1 MKKNLTIFTVL
12 LVAITTLFSSCDKE
26 STKKEA
32 TISLDKT
39 TIIFDE
45 QNQQNQQVKVT
56 TTYAW
61 ELTSTAEWFTVT
73 PTAGQEGETF
83 ISITLNTT
91 DFSEDLSDEILITSQ
106 ENSKVITVTL
116 AKTPEALEVDK
127 SSISF
132 SQENQEDQEAVIT
145 SSYPW
150 ELTTD
155 AEWFTV
161 TPTQGDKGETTISI
175 SLNTE
180 SFDEELSGTITITSG
195 ELTKT
200 INVYLSETAYAEA
213 FEIRPSRKNIVIG
226 ETMDIEVITIP
237 EGAPLRGEITWS
249 TSDSNIATAQEG
261 TVTGIAEGTVTLT
274 ASADGVENAT
284 FEMNVTPIFV
294 SDNTESTVSLLYIS
308 QFEGTGVVYDNEN
321 LYVNKNI
328 RISETDTFTIG
339 AECNVI
345 MASDVEISI
354 EGTCDISHPYKIM
367 KESTDAEDA
376 SFYFTGDVNAGG
388 MIESVIFEGVYFR
401 YYGTDDLV
409 IDNCDFQGIT
419 SRNSAINL
427 GGSGTVTVVD
437 CNFLENSYPAISGAA
452 NIPTGLLFQNNYLY
466 KNCWDASNKPQIN
479 VTVGGN
485 LPVEI
490 TGNTVIGPAEITK
503 NGGIG
508 ISNMVNLEGTNI
520 VIISDNNVSDNRYG
534 ITLYGGMNATINDNH
549 LLNNSYEENAMN
561 GGSGLSF
568 YYMGMEQNIKMSG
581 NHIEGHLWG
590 ITNISM
596 VAGDGPNLNLGNFE
610 EGENYN
616 PGGNIFIDNGNGG
629 ILYDLYNNSGKTV
642 YAQGNTWNVAVQNQ
656 ESIEEVIFHKN
667 DNDTLGEVIFMPAA
681 QQE

>member
-1 MKKNLTIFTVL
+1 MKKNLFTIAVTIL
-12 LVAITTLFSSCDKE
+12 AICASISSCKE
-26 STKKEA
+26 TTEPVLPSIELEKSTITFSETSQEA
-32 TISLDKT
+32 
-39 TIIFDE
+39 
-45 QNQQNQQVKVT
+45 QQIKFT

-61 ELTSTAEWFTVT
+61 ELTYTAEWFTVT
-73 PTAGQEGETF
+73 PTAGEKGEST
-83 ISITLNTT
+83 ITITLNSS
-91 DFSEDLSDEILITSQ
+91 DFSQELSDEITITS
-106 ENSKVITVTL
+106 EEISKSITVTL
-116 AKTPEALEVDK
+116 SKTPETLEVDK
-127 SSISF
+127 TSISF
-132 SQENQEDQEAVIT
+132 SQENQDAQEAVVT
-145 SSYPW
+145 STYPW

-161 TPTQGDKGETTISI
+161 TPTQGDKGETTISV

-200 INVYLSETAYAEA
+200 INVFLSETAYAEA

-401 YYGTDDLV
+401 YYGTDNLV
-409 IDNCDFQGIT
+409 IRECDFQGIT

-427 GGSGTVTVVD
+427 GGDGTVTVSD

-452 NIPTGLLFQNNYLY
+452 NIPTGLYFQNNYLY

-508 ISNMVNLEGTNI
+508 VSNMVNLEGTNI
-520 VIISDNNVSDNRYG
+520 VIISDNDVSDNRYG
-534 ITLYGGMNATINDNH
+534 ITLYGGMNATITGNH

-568 YYMGMEQNIKMSG
+568 YYMGMEQNIYMSD

-596 VAGDGPNLNLGNFE
+596 VAGDGPNLNLGNIE
-610 EGENYN
+610 EGDNYN
-616 PGGNIFIDNGNGG
+616 PGNNVFINNGNGG
-629 ILYDLYNNSGKTV
+629 VLYDLYNNSSKTV
-642 YAQGNTWNVAVQNQ
+642 YAQGNIWNVEVQDQ

-667 DNDTLGEVIFMPAA
+667 DNDTLGEVIFMPAG
-681 QQE
+681 E

>member
-1 MKKNLTIFTVL
+1 MKKNLFTIAVTIL
-12 LVAITTLFSSCDKE
+12 AICASISSCKE
-26 STKKEA
+26 TTEPVLPSIELEKSTITFSETSQEA
-32 TISLDKT
+32 
-39 TIIFDE
+39 
-45 QNQQNQQVKVT
+45 QQIKFT

-61 ELTSTAEWFTVT
+61 ELTYTAEWFTVT
-73 PTAGQEGETF
+73 PTAGEKGEST
-83 ISITLNTT
+83 ITITLNSS
-91 DFSEDLSDEILITSQ
+91 DFSQELSDEITITS
-106 ENSKVITVTL
+106 EEISKSITVTL
-116 AKTPEALEVDK
+116 SKTPETLEVDK
-127 SSISF
+127 TSISF
-132 SQENQEDQEAVIT
+132 SQENQDAQEAVVT
-145 SSYPW
+145 STYPW

-161 TPTQGDKGETTISI
+161 TPTQGDKGETTISV

-200 INVYLSETAYAEA
+200 INVFLSETAYAEA

-367 KESTDAEDA
+367 KESTEAEDA

-401 YYGTDDLV
+401 YYGTDNLV
-409 IDNCDFQGIT
+409 IRDCDFQGIT

-427 GGSGTVTVVD
+427 GGDGTVTVSD

-452 NIPTGLLFQNNYLY
+452 NIPTGLYFQNNYLY

-508 ISNMVNLEGTNI
+508 VSNMVNLEGTNI
-520 VIISDNNVSDNRYG
+520 VIISDNDVSDNRYG
-534 ITLYGGMNATINDNH
+534 ITLYGGMNATITGNH

-568 YYMGMEQNIKMSG
+568 YYMGMEQNIYMSD

-596 VAGDGPNLNLGNFE
+596 VAGDGPNLNLGNIE
-610 EGENYN
+610 EGDNYN
-616 PGGNIFIDNGNGG
+616 PGNNVFINNGNGG
-629 ILYDLYNNSGKTV
+629 VLYDLYNNSSKTV
-642 YAQGNTWNVAVQNQ
+642 YAQGNIWNVEVQDQ

-667 DNDTLGEVIFMPAA
+667 DNDTLGEVIFMPAG
-681 QQE
+681 E

>member
-1 MKKNLTIFTVL
+1 MKKNLFTIAVTIL
-12 LVAITTLFSSCDKE
+12 AICASISSCKE
-26 STKKEA
+26 TTEPVLPSIELEKSTITFSETSQEA
-32 TISLDKT
+32 
-39 TIIFDE
+39 
-45 QNQQNQQVKVT
+45 QQIKFT

-61 ELTSTAEWFTVT
+61 ELTYTAEWFTVT
-73 PTAGQEGETF
+73 PTAGEKGEST
-83 ISITLNTT
+83 ITITLNSS
-91 DFSEDLSDEILITSQ
+91 DFSQELSDEITITS
-106 ENSKVITVTL
+106 EEISKSITVTL
-116 AKTPEALEVDK
+116 SKTPETLEVDK
-127 SSISF
+127 TSISF
-132 SQENQEDQEAVIT
+132 SQENQDAQEAVVT
-145 SSYPW
+145 STYPW

-161 TPTQGDKGETTISI
+161 TPTQGDKGETTISV

-200 INVYLSETAYAEA
+200 INVFLSETAYAEA

-401 YYGTDDLV
+401 YYGTDNLV
-409 IDNCDFQGIT
+409 IRDCDFQGIT

-427 GGSGTVTVVD
+427 GGDGTVTVSD

-452 NIPTGLLFQNNYLY
+452 NIPTGLYFQNNYLY

-508 ISNMVNLEGTNI
+508 VSNMVNLEGTNI
-520 VIISDNNVSDNRYG
+520 VIISDNDVSDNRYG
-534 ITLYGGMNATINDNH
+534 ITLYGGMNATITGNH

-568 YYMGMEQNIKMSG
+568 YYMGMEQNIYMSD

-596 VAGDGPNLNLGNFE
+596 VAGDGPNLNLGNIE
-610 EGENYN
+610 EGDNYN
-616 PGGNIFIDNGNGG
+616 PGNNVFINNGNGG
-629 ILYDLYNNSGKTV
+629 VLYDLYNNSSKTV
-642 YAQGNTWNVAVQNQ
+642 YAQGNIWNVEVQDQ

-667 DNDTLGEVIFMPAA
+667 DNDTLGEVIFMPAG
-681 QQE
+681 E

>member
-1 MKKNLTIFTVL
+1 MKKNLFTIAVTIL
-12 LVAITTLFSSCDKE
+12 AICASISSCKE
-26 STKKEA
+26 TTEPVLPSIELEKSTITFSETSQEA
-32 TISLDKT
+32 
-39 TIIFDE
+39 
-45 QNQQNQQVKVT
+45 QQIKFT

-61 ELTSTAEWFTVT
+61 ELTYTAEWFTVT
-73 PTAGQEGETF
+73 PTAGEKGEST
-83 ISITLNTT
+83 ITITLNSS
-91 DFSEDLSDEILITSQ
+91 DFSQELSDEITITS
-106 ENSKVITVTL
+106 EEISKSITVTL
-116 AKTPEALEVDK
+116 SKTPETLEVDK
-127 SSISF
+127 TSISF
-132 SQENQEDQEAVIT
+132 SQENQDVQEAVVT
-145 SSYPW
+145 STYPW

-161 TPTQGDKGETTISI
+161 TPTQGDKGETTISV

-200 INVYLSETAYAEA
+200 INVFLSETAYAEA

-367 KESTDAEDA
+367 KESTEAEDA

-401 YYGTDDLV
+401 YYGTDNLV
-409 IDNCDFQGIT
+409 IRDCDFQGIT

-427 GGSGTVTVVD
+427 GGDGTVTVSD

-452 NIPTGLLFQNNYLY
+452 NIPTGLYFQNNYLY

-508 ISNMVNLEGTNI
+508 VSNMVNLEGTNI
-520 VIISDNNVSDNRYG
+520 VIISDNDVSDNRYG
-534 ITLYGGMNATINDNH
+534 ITLYGGMNATITGNH

-568 YYMGMEQNIKMSG
+568 YYMGMEQNIYMSD

-596 VAGDGPNLNLGNFE
+596 VAGDGPNLNLGNIE
-610 EGENYN
+610 EGDNYN
-616 PGGNIFIDNGNGG
+616 PGNNVFINNGNGG
-629 ILYDLYNNSGKTV
+629 VLYDLYNNSSKTV
-642 YAQGNTWNVAVQNQ
+642 YAQGNIWNVEVQDQ

-667 DNDTLGEVIFMPAA
+667 DNDTLGEVIFMPAG
-681 QQE
+681 E